1 ALKLRN
7 RSNIHFNFV
16 GDGRKRKWVEEFI
29 ENKNLSD
36 SVHCWGQYPLSA
48 MPSFFNQ
55 ADILFLSLK
64 KSPIFELTVPAKLQA
79 YMSSGK
85 PVVSM
90 IDGEGAA
97 VIAEADCG
105 WSVPAESP
113 EKLAELLIELS
124 NTDSSIL
131 AQKGANG
138 KAFSHKHYGFDSC
151 MDHLCSM
158 LASER

>member
-1 ALKLRN
+1 
-7 RSNIHFNFV
+7 
-16 GDGRKRKWVEEFI
+16 
-29 ENKNLSD
+29 
-36 SVHCWGQYPLSA
+36 
-48 MPSFFNQ
+48 
-55 ADILFLSLK
+55 
-64 KSPIFELTVPAKLQA
+64 
-79 YMSSGK
+79 MSSGK